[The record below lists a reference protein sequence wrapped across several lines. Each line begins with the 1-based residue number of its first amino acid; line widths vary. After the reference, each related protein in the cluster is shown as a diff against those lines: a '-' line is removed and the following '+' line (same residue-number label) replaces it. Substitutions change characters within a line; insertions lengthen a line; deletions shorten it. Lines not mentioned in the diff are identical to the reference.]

1 MKHAVQPPQPFIEQV
16 ENGSVTSPS
25 GFKAGAVACG
35 IKKSGKPDLALIAS
49 DAPCAFAGVLTT
61 NRVHAACIDINRE
74 RLSGGVCQAIIVNS
88 GNANCFTGAAGLQD
102 ANEVCALAA
111 DALGIRSEFV
121 AGASTGHI
129 GERLPMDKLRAGV
142 AQLPGVLSA
151 EGGPRAAQAIMTT
164 DLVPKQ
170 AAVRVSL
177 ESGQVTI
184 GAVAKGSGMIAP
196 NMATMFCF
204 LTTDADVPAGTLQSL
219 LERAVDESFH
229 CLTVDGDTS
238 TNDMVLMLANG
249 AGGVA
254 VGEGDE
260 SRFQAAL
267 TLVCQQMAK
276 AIAADGEGATKL
288 IEIRVSGAASNDDAR
303 RVGKTI
309 ANSPLF
315 KTAMFGCD
323 PNWGRITAAAGRA
336 GVPLDQAKLNL
347 AILEHQ
353 IVRDG
358 EPVML
363 SLDDA
368 ASLLKTDFVTIEFD
382 LGLGTGEAVV
392 WTCDL
397 SYDYV
402 RINADYHT

>member
-1 MKHAVQPPQPFIEQV
+1 
-16 ENGSVTSPS
+16 
-25 GFKAGAVACG
+25 
-35 IKKSGKPDLALIAS
+35 
-49 DAPCAFAGVLTT
+49 
-61 NRVHAACIDINRE
+61 
-74 RLSGGVCQAIIVNS
+74 
-88 GNANCFTGAAGLQD
+88 
-102 ANEVCALAA
+102 
-111 DALGIRSEFV
+111 
-121 AGASTGHI
+121 
-129 GERLPMDKLRAGV
+129 
-142 AQLPGVLSA
+142 
-151 EGGPRAAQAIMTT
+151 
-164 DLVPKQ
+164 
-170 AAVRVSL
+170 
-177 ESGQVTI
+177 
-184 GAVAKGSGMIAP
+184 
-196 NMATMFCF
+196 
-204 LTTDADVPAGTLQSL
+204 
-219 LERAVDESFH
+219 
-229 CLTVDGDTS
+229 
-238 TNDMVLMLANG
+238 MLANG

-276 AIAADGEGATKL
+276 AIAAAGEGATKL

-368 ASLLKTDFVTIEFD
+368 ASLLKTDFVTIELD

>member
-1 MKHAVQPPQPFIEQV
+1 MHTDQPQQPFIEAV
-16 ENGSVTSPS
+16 ESGSVTTPS
-25 GFKAGAVACG
+25 GFRAGAVACG

-49 DAPCAFAGVLTT
+49 DAPSAFAGVLTT

-74 RLSGGVCQAIIVNS
+74 RLNGGVCQAIIVNS
-88 GNANCFTGAAGLQD
+88 GNANCFTGEAGREDALQM
-102 ANEVCALAA
+102 CALTA
-111 DALGIRSEFV
+111 DALGIASGHV
-121 AGASTGHI
+121 AAASTGHI
-129 GERLPMDKLRAGV
+129 GERLPMGKLRAGI

-164 DLVPKQ
+164 DLVPKHV
-170 AAVRVSL
+170 AVRVAL
-177 ESGQVTI
+177 GGGPVTI
-184 GAVAKGSGMIAP
+184 GAVAKGSGMIEP

-204 LTTDADVPAGTLQSL
+204 LTTDADVPAGTLQRL

-249 AGGVA
+249 ASGVA
-254 VGEGDE
+254 LGEGDE
-260 SRFQAAL
+260 PRIQAAL

-288 IEIRVSGAASNDDAR
+288 IEIRVTGASSKEDAR

-347 AILEHQ
+347 SIIGQQ
-353 IVRDG
+353 IVRGG

-363 SLDDA
+363 SLEDA
-368 ASLLKTDFVTIEFD
+368 GNLLKTDFVTIELD
-382 LGLGTGEAVV
+382 LGLGGGEAVV

>member
-1 MKHAVQPPQPFIEQV
+1 MHRDQPQQPFIEAV
-16 ENGSVTSPS
+16 ECGSITSPS
-25 GFKAGAVACG
+25 GFKAAGVACG

-49 DAPCAFAGVLTT
+49 GAPCAFAGLLTT
-61 NRVHAACIDINRE
+61 NRVRAACIDINRE

-88 GNANCFTGAAGLQD
+88 GNANCFTGEAGRED
-102 ANEVCALAA
+102 ALEMCALTAYT
-111 DALGIRSEFV
+111 LGIESELV

-129 GERLPMDKLRAGV
+129 GERLPMDELRAGI
-142 AQLPGVLSA
+142 AQLPDALSP
-151 EGGPRAAQAIMTT
+151 EGGPMAAQAIMTT

-170 AAVRVSL
+170 AAVRLALSG
-177 ESGQVTI
+177 GQVTI
-184 GAVAKGSGMIAP
+184 GAVAKGSGMIEP

-204 LTTDADVPAGTLQSL
+204 LTTDAEASAGTLQRAL
-219 LERAVDESFH
+219 DRAVDESFH

-249 AGGVA
+249 ASGVTLCEA
-254 VGEGDE
+254 DE
-260 SRFQAAL
+260 SRFEAAL
-267 TLVCQQMAK
+267 TSICQQMAK

-288 IEIRVSGAASNDDAR
+288 IEIRITGASSKEDAR
-303 RVGKTI
+303 KIGKTI

-323 PNWGRITAAAGRA
+323 PNWGRITATAGRA

-347 AILEHQ
+347 TLCDHQ

-363 SLDDA
+363 SLEDA
-368 ASLLKTDFVTIEFD
+368 GNLLKTDFVTIELD

>member
-1 MKHAVQPPQPFIEQV
+1 MHTDQPQQPFIEVV
-16 ENGSVTSPS
+16 ECGSVTSPS
-25 GFKAGAVACG
+25 GFKAAGVACG

-49 DAPCAFAGVLTT
+49 DAPCAFTGLLTT

-74 RLSGGVCQAIIVNS
+74 RLSGGVCQAIVVNS
-88 GNANCFTGAAGLQD
+88 GNANCFTGEAGREDALQM
-102 ANEVCALAA
+102 CALTA
-111 DALGIRSEFV
+111 DALGIKSGLV

-129 GERLPMDKLRAGV
+129 GERLPMEKLRDGI
-142 AQLPGVLSA
+142 AQLPGALSP
-151 EGGPRAAQAIMTT
+151 EGGPQAAQAIMTT
-164 DLVPKQ
+164 DLVAKQ

-177 ESGQVTI
+177 DGGQVTI
-184 GAVAKGSGMIAP
+184 GAVAKGSGMIEP

-204 LTTDADVPAGTLQSL
+204 LTTDAGVPAAMLQRL
-219 LERAVDESFH
+219 LDRGVEESFH

-249 AGGVA
+249 ASGVT

-260 SRFQAAL
+260 PRFQTAL

-288 IEIRVSGAASNDDAR
+288 IEIRVTGASSKEDAR

-323 PNWGRITAAAGRA
+323 PNWGRIVAAAGRA

-347 AILEHQ
+347 AICEHQ

-363 SLDDA
+363 SLEDA
-368 ASLLKTDFVTIEFD
+368 ASLLKTDFVTIELD